1 MLGRT
6 MKNRYAYW
14 ISTGL
19 LAAAFTLGGL
29 TDLAHTAQMKEGFAH
44 LGYPVYLLTLLGLW
58 KVLGATALLVPRF
71 PRLKEWAYAG
81 ITFDLTGAAWSHAA
95 AGDDLGK
102 IVTPL
107 VLLAIAAV
115 SWATRPQSRT
125 LVEA

>member
-1 MLGRT
+1 
-6 MKNRYAYW
+6 MKIGYW

-19 LAAAFTLGGL
+19 LAAAFALGGL

-44 LGYPVYLLTLLGLW
+44 LGYPVTLLTLLGLW